1 MCGPDRFSVLKQPTI
16 GLVRTQ
22 INTAVLLQYRDGPV
36 ATLPSALL
44 HVAEDG
50 AKYVKI
56 RPSHW
61 AITKLILGHIPE
73 SKACKH
79 PTLANSTKM
88 QELQTN
94 MSDALHAL
102 LSKSDEKESED
113 YFEQGGKQ
121 KDKSKQLKPLSLAP
135 STLTLQV
142 NDVSVRLATPSSL
155 KDKDLTVAL
164 QADMLTAVC
173 DFICQD
179 LSLVWSFRS
188 RHKKKVQC
196 HWQVCQV

>member
-16 GLVRTQ
+16 GLGRMQ
-22 INTAVLLQYRDGPV
+22 INTAALLQYRDGPV
-36 ATLPSALL
+36 VTLPSALL

-94 MSDALHAL
+94 MPDALHAL
-102 LSKSDEKESED
+102 LSKSDDKESED
-113 YFEQGGKQ
+113 YFEENEKKGKDQ
-121 KDKSKQLKPLSLAP
+121 AVE
-135 STLTLQV
+135 TLVLGTL
-142 NDVSVRLATPSSL
+142 DTDIASE
-155 KDKDLTVAL
+155 
-164 QADMLTAVC
+164 
-173 DFICQD
+173 
-179 LSLVWSFRS
+179 
-188 RHKKKVQC
+188 
-196 HWQVCQV
+196 